1 MIRQSCNSLSRR
13 NLSAFWPRLNLEDA
27 SVAAV
32 CNPAV
37 SRERLAL
44 TRRAPCAGN
53 RELVPLSIPSAAG
66 HALRDALAN
75 SVAEQPEERDI
86 ENGNHI

>member
-1 MIRQSCNSLSRR
+1 VVRQSCNSLSRR

-27 SVAAV
+27 SVAAL

-44 TRRAPCAGN
+44 TRRAPCAADG
-53 RELVPLSIPSAAG
+53 ELVPLSIPSAAR

-75 SVAEQPEERDI
+75 SVAEQPEERHM
-86 ENGNHI
+86 ENGKYI